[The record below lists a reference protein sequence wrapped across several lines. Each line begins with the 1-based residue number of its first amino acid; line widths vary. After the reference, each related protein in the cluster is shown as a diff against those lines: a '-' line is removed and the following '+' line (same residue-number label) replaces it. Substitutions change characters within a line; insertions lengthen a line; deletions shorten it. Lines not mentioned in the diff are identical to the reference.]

1 MREKLKYLFMIV
13 ILIPLSFCIIMMHS
27 GSKDLSMIPL
37 VLAVM
42 FAAPLICG
50 CLAYCFTKRII
61 IPSTIFFFWITA
73 LELFIYAHEL
83 SDLLMVLLRWTL
95 LQFLIATLILMLV
108 LLAVI
113 KIKYLDTL
121 MVLLNLVM
129 VEQFL

>member
-1 MREKLKYLFMIV
+1 MREKLKYLFMFV

-42 FAAPLICG
+42 FAAPMICG
-50 CLAYCFTKRII
+50 CLAYCFTKKII

-83 SDLLMVLLRWTL
+83 SDLLMVLLRSVYTSL
-95 LQFLIATLILMLV
+95 LMTVPFIIAA
-108 LLAVI
+108 LLSKGISKVMR
-113 KIKYLDTL
+113 K
-121 MVLLNLVM
+121 LNSPDRNG
-129 VEQFL
+129 

>member
-1 MREKLKYLFMIV
+1 MREKLKYLFMLV
-13 ILIPLSFCIIMMHS
+13 ILIPLSFCMVMMHS

-42 FAAPLICG
+42 FVVPLICG

-83 SDLLMVLLRWTL
+83 SDILMVLLRSAYTSL
-95 LQFLIATLILMLV
+95 LMTVPFIIAA
-108 LLAVI
+108 LLTKGISRVMR
-113 KIKYLDTL
+113 K
-121 MVLLNLVM
+121 LNSPDRNG
-129 VEQFL
+129 

>member
-1 MREKLKYLFMIV
+1 MREKLKYLFMFV

-42 FAAPLICG
+42 FAAPMICG

-83 SDLLMVLLRWTL
+83 SDFLMVLLRSAYTSL
-95 LQFLIATLILMLV
+95 LMTVPFIIAA
-108 LLAVI
+108 LLTKGISRVMR
-113 KIKYLDTL
+113 K
-121 MVLLNLVM
+121 LNSPDRND
-129 VEQFL
+129 

>member
-1 MREKLKYLFMIV
+1 MREKLKYLFMFV

-42 FAAPLICG
+42 FAAPMICG
-50 CLAYCFTKRII
+50 CLAYCFTKIII

-83 SDLLMVLLRWTL
+83 SDLLMVLLRSAYTSL
-95 LQFLIATLILMLV
+95 LMTVPFIIAA
-108 LLAVI
+108 LLTKGISRVMR
-113 KIKYLDTL
+113 K
-121 MVLLNLVM
+121 LNSPDRND
-129 VEQFL
+129 

>member
-1 MREKLKYLFMIV
+1 MREKLKYLFMLV

-42 FAAPLICG
+42 FAAPMICG
-50 CLAYCFTKRII
+50 CLSYCFTKRII

-83 SDLLMVLLRWTL
+83 SDILMVLLRSAYTSL
-95 LQFLIATLILMLV
+95 LMTVPFIIAA
-108 LLAVI
+108 LLTKGISRVMR
-113 KIKYLDTL
+113 K
-121 MVLLNLVM
+121 LNSPDRNG
-129 VEQFL
+129 

>member
-1 MREKLKYLFMIV
+1 MREKLKYLFMFV

-42 FAAPLICG
+42 FAAPMICG

-83 SDLLMVLLRWTL
+83 SDLLMVLLRSVYTSL
-95 LQFLIATLILMLV
+95 LMTVPFIIAA
-108 LLAVI
+108 LLSKGISKVMR
-113 KIKYLDTL
+113 K
-121 MVLLNLVM
+121 LNSPDRNG
-129 VEQFL
+129 

>member
-1 MREKLKYLFMIV
+1 MREKLKYLFMFV
-13 ILIPLSFCIIMMHS
+13 ILIPISFCIIMMHS

-42 FAAPLICG
+42 FVVPLICG

-83 SDLLMVLLRWTL
+83 SDLLMVLLRSAYTSL
-95 LQFLIATLILMLV
+95 LMTVPFIIAA
-108 LLAVI
+108 LLTKGISRVMR
-113 KIKYLDTL
+113 K
-121 MVLLNLVM
+121 LNSPDRND
-129 VEQFL
+129 

>member
-1 MREKLKYLFMIV
+1 MREKLKYLFMFV

-42 FAAPLICG
+42 FAAPMICG

-83 SDLLMVLLRWTL
+83 SDLLMVLLRSAYTSL
-95 LQFLIATLILMLV
+95 LMTAPFIIAA
-108 LLAVI
+108 LLTKGISRVMR
-113 KIKYLDTL
+113 K
-121 MVLLNLVM
+121 LNSPDRND
-129 VEQFL
+129 

>member
-1 MREKLKYLFMIV
+1 MREKLKYLFMLV

-42 FAAPLICG
+42 FAAPMICG

-83 SDLLMVLLRWTL
+83 SDLLMVLLRSVYTSL
-95 LQFLIATLILMLV
+95 LMTVPFIIAA
-108 LLAVI
+108 LLSKGISKVMR
-113 KIKYLDTL
+113 K
-121 MVLLNLVM
+121 LNSPDRNG
-129 VEQFL
+129 

>member
-1 MREKLKYLFMIV
+1 MREKLKYLFMFV

-37 VLAVM
+37 LLAVM
-42 FAAPLICG
+42 FAASLICG

-83 SDLLMVLLRWTL
+83 SDLLMVFLRSAYTSLLMTVPFIIAAL
-95 LQFLIATLILMLV
+95 LTKCISRVMRKLNS
-108 LLAVI
+108 
-113 KIKYLDTL
+113 LDRDG
-121 MVLLNLVM
+121 
-129 VEQFL
+129 

>member
-1 MREKLKYLFMIV
+1 MLV

-42 FAAPLICG
+42 FAAPMICG

-83 SDLLMVLLRWTL
+83 SDLLMVLLRSVYTSL
-95 LQFLIATLILMLV
+95 LMTVPFIIAA
-108 LLAVI
+108 LLSKGISKVMR
-113 KIKYLDTL
+113 K
-121 MVLLNLVM
+121 LNSPDRNG
-129 VEQFL
+129 

>member
-1 MREKLKYLFMIV
+1 MREKLKYLFMFV

-42 FAAPLICG
+42 FAAPMICG

-83 SDLLMVLLRWTL
+83 SDLLMVLLRSAYTSL
-95 LQFLIATLILMLV
+95 LMTVPFIIAA
-108 LLAVI
+108 LLTKGISRAMR
-113 KIKYLDTL
+113 K
-121 MVLLNLVM
+121 LNSPDRNG
-129 VEQFL
+129 

>member
-1 MREKLKYLFMIV
+1 MREKLKYLFMFV

-42 FAAPLICG
+42 FAAPMICG
-50 CLAYCFTKRII
+50 CLAYCFTKKII

-83 SDLLMVLLRWTL
+83 SDLLMVLLRSAYTSL
-95 LQFLIATLILMLV
+95 LMTVPFIIAA
-108 LLAVI
+108 LLTKGISRVMR
-113 KIKYLDTL
+113 KLNSLDR
-121 MVLLNLVM
+121 NG
-129 VEQFL
+129 

>member
-1 MREKLKYLFMIV
+1 MREKLKYLFMFV

-42 FAAPLICG
+42 FVVPLICG
-50 CLAYCFTKRII
+50 CLAYCFTKKII

-83 SDLLMVLLRWTL
+83 SDLLMVLLRSAYTSL
-95 LQFLIATLILMLV
+95 LMTVPFIIAA
-108 LLAVI
+108 LLTKGISRVMR
-113 KIKYLDTL
+113 K
-121 MVLLNLVM
+121 LNSPDRNG
-129 VEQFL
+129 

>member
-1 MREKLKYLFMIV
+1 MREKLKYLFMFV

-83 SDLLMVLLRWTL
+83 SDLLMVLLRSVYTSL
-95 LQFLIATLILMLV
+95 LMTVPFIIAA
-108 LLAVI
+108 LLSKGISKVMR
-113 KIKYLDTL
+113 K
-121 MVLLNLVM
+121 LNSPDRNG
-129 VEQFL
+129 

>member
-1 MREKLKYLFMIV
+1 MREKLKYLFMFV

-42 FAAPLICG
+42 FAAPMICG

-83 SDLLMVLLRWTL
+83 SDLLMVLLRSAYTSL
-95 LQFLIATLILMLV
+95 LMTVPFIIAA
-108 LLAVI
+108 LLTKGISRAI
-113 KIKYLDTL
+113 RKLNSLDR
-121 MVLLNLVM
+121 NG
-129 VEQFL
+129 

>member
-1 MREKLKYLFMIV
+1 MREKLKYLFMFV

-42 FAAPLICG
+42 FAAPMICG

-73 LELFIYAHEL
+73 LELIINAHEL
-83 SDLLMVLLRWTL
+83 SDLLMVLLRSAYTSL
-95 LQFLIATLILMLV
+95 LMTVPFIIAA
-108 LLAVI
+108 LLTKGISRVMR
-113 KIKYLDTL
+113 K
-121 MVLLNLVM
+121 LNSPDRND
-129 VEQFL
+129 

>member
-1 MREKLKYLFMIV
+1 MREKLKYLFMFV

-42 FAAPLICG
+42 FAAPMICG

-83 SDLLMVLLRWTL
+83 SALLMVLLRSAYTSL
-95 LQFLIATLILMLV
+95 LMTVPFIIAA
-108 LLAVI
+108 LLTKGISRVMR
-113 KIKYLDTL
+113 K
-121 MVLLNLVM
+121 LNSPDRND
-129 VEQFL
+129 

>member
-1 MREKLKYLFMIV
+1 MREKLKYLFMFV

-42 FAAPLICG
+42 FATPMICG

-83 SDLLMVLLRWTL
+83 SDLLMVLLRSAYTSL
-95 LQFLIATLILMLV
+95 LMTVPFIIAA
-108 LLAVI
+108 LLTKGISRVMR
-113 KIKYLDTL
+113 K
-121 MVLLNLVM
+121 LNSPDRNG
-129 VEQFL
+129 

>member
-1 MREKLKYLFMIV
+1 MREKLKYLFMLV

-42 FAAPLICG
+42 FAAPMICG

-83 SDLLMVLLRWTL
+83 SDFLMVLLRSAYTSL
-95 LQFLIATLILMLV
+95 LMTVPFIIAA
-108 LLAVI
+108 LLTKGISRVMR
-113 KIKYLDTL
+113 K
-121 MVLLNLVM
+121 LNSPDRND
-129 VEQFL
+129 

>member
-1 MREKLKYLFMIV
+1 MREKLKYLFMFV

-42 FAAPLICG
+42 FASPLICG

-83 SDLLMVLLRWTL
+83 SDLLMVLLRSAYTSL
-95 LQFLIATLILMLV
+95 LMTVPFIIAA
-108 LLAVI
+108 LLTKGISRVMR
-113 KIKYLDTL
+113 K
-121 MVLLNLVM
+121 LNSPDRND
-129 VEQFL
+129 

>member
-1 MREKLKYLFMIV
+1 MREKLKYLFMLV

-42 FAAPLICG
+42 FVVPLICG

-83 SDLLMVLLRWTL
+83 SDLLMVLLRSAYTSL
-95 LQFLIATLILMLV
+95 LMTVPFIIAA
-108 LLAVI
+108 LLTKGISRVMR
-113 KIKYLDTL
+113 K
-121 MVLLNLVM
+121 LNSPDRNG
-129 VEQFL
+129 

>member
-1 MREKLKYLFMIV
+1 MREKLKYLFMFV

-42 FAAPLICG
+42 FAAPMICG
-50 CLAYCFTKRII
+50 CLAYCFTKKII

-83 SDLLMVLLRWTL
+83 SDFLMVLLRSAYTSL
-95 LQFLIATLILMLV
+95 LMTVPFIIAA
-108 LLAVI
+108 LLTKGISRVMR
-113 KIKYLDTL
+113 K
-121 MVLLNLVM
+121 LNSPDRND
-129 VEQFL
+129 

>member
-1 MREKLKYLFMIV
+1 MREKLKYLFMFV

-42 FAAPLICG
+42 FVVPLICG

-83 SDLLMVLLRWTL
+83 SDLLMVLLRSAYTSL
-95 LQFLIATLILMLV
+95 LMTVPFIIAA
-108 LLAVI
+108 LLTKGISRVMR
-113 KIKYLDTL
+113 K
-121 MVLLNLVM
+121 LNSPDRND
-129 VEQFL
+129 

>member
-1 MREKLKYLFMIV
+1 MREKLKYLFMFV

-73 LELFIYAHEL
+73 VELFIYAHEL
-83 SDLLMVLLRWTL
+83 SDLLMVLLRSAYTSL
-95 LQFLIATLILMLV
+95 LMTVPFIIAA
-108 LLAVI
+108 LLTKGISRVMR
-113 KIKYLDTL
+113 KLNSLDR
-121 MVLLNLVM
+121 ND
-129 VEQFL
+129 

>member
-1 MREKLKYLFMIV
+1 MREKLKYLFMFV

-42 FAAPLICG
+42 FAAPMICG

-83 SDLLMVLLRWTL
+83 SDLLMVLLRSAYTSL
-95 LQFLIATLILMLV
+95 LMTVPFIIAA
-108 LLAVI
+108 LLTKGISRVTR
-113 KIKYLDTL
+113 KLNSLDR
-121 MVLLNLVM
+121 NG
-129 VEQFL
+129 

>member
-1 MREKLKYLFMIV
+1 MREKLKYLFMFV

-27 GSKDLSMIPL
+27 GSKDLSRIPL

-42 FAAPLICG
+42 FATPMICG

-83 SDLLMVLLRWTL
+83 SDILMVLLRSAYASL
-95 LQFLIATLILMLV
+95 LMTVPFIIAA
-108 LLAVI
+108 LLTKGISRVTR
-113 KIKYLDTL
+113 K
-121 MVLLNLVM
+121 LNSPDRNG
-129 VEQFL
+129 

>member
-1 MREKLKYLFMIV
+1 MREKLKYLFMLV

-42 FAAPLICG
+42 FAAPMICG

-83 SDLLMVLLRWTL
+83 SDLLMVLLRSTYTSL
-95 LQFLIATLILMLV
+95 LMTVPFIIAA
-108 LLAVI
+108 LLTKGISRVMR
-113 KIKYLDTL
+113 KINSLDR
-121 MVLLNLVM
+121 NG
-129 VEQFL
+129 

>member
-1 MREKLKYLFMIV
+1 MREKLKYLFMFV

-83 SDLLMVLLRWTL
+83 SDLLMVLLRSAYTAL
-95 LQFLIATLILMLV
+95 LMTVPFIIAA
-108 LLAVI
+108 LLTKGISRVMR
-113 KIKYLDTL
+113 K
-121 MVLLNLVM
+121 LNSPDRND
-129 VEQFL
+129 

>member
-1 MREKLKYLFMIV
+1 MREKLKYLFMFV

-50 CLAYCFTKRII
+50 CLAYGFTKKII

-83 SDLLMVLLRWTL
+83 SDILMELLRSAYTSLLMTVPFIIAALLTKGISRV
-95 LQFLIATLILMLV
+95 MR
-108 LLAVI
+108 
-113 KIKYLDTL
+113 K
-121 MVLLNLVM
+121 LNSPDRND
-129 VEQFL
+129 

>member
-1 MREKLKYLFMIV
+1 MREKLKYLFMLV
-13 ILIPLSFCIIMMHS
+13 ILVPLSFCIIMMHS

-42 FAAPLICG
+42 FAAPMICG

-83 SDLLMVLLRWTL
+83 SDLLMVLLRSVYTSL
-95 LQFLIATLILMLV
+95 LMTVPFIIAA
-108 LLAVI
+108 LLSKGISKVMR
-113 KIKYLDTL
+113 K
-121 MVLLNLVM
+121 LNSPDRNG
-129 VEQFL
+129 

>member
-1 MREKLKYLFMIV
+1 MREKLKYLFMLV

-42 FAAPLICG
+42 FAAPVICG

-83 SDLLMVLLRWTL
+83 SDLLMVLLRSVYTSL
-95 LQFLIATLILMLV
+95 LMTVPFIIAA
-108 LLAVI
+108 LLSKGISKVMR
-113 KIKYLDTL
+113 K
-121 MVLLNLVM
+121 LNSPDRNG
-129 VEQFL
+129 

>member
-1 MREKLKYLFMIV
+1 MREKLKYLFMFV

-42 FAAPLICG
+42 FAAPMICG

-83 SDLLMVLLRWTL
+83 SDLLMVLLRSAYTSL
-95 LQFLIATLILMLV
+95 LMTVPFIIAA
-108 LLAVI
+108 LLTKGISRVMR
-113 KIKYLDTL
+113 KLNSLDR
-121 MVLLNLVM
+121 NG
-129 VEQFL
+129 

>member
-1 MREKLKYLFMIV
+1 MREKLKYLFMFV

-42 FAAPLICG
+42 FVVPLICG
-50 CLAYCFTKRII
+50 CLAYCFTKKII

-83 SDLLMVLLRWTL
+83 SDLLMVLLRSAYTSL
-95 LQFLIATLILMLV
+95 LMTVPFIIAA
-108 LLAVI
+108 LLTKGI
-113 KIKYLDTL
+113 SRIMRKLNSLDR
-121 MVLLNLVM
+121 ND
-129 VEQFL
+129 